1 MTHGHLHD
9 CTLAYRFTFER
20 KCKGNEGLSIFLCID
35 LECETYCLHGYH
47 VKPKALYERG
57 VADLANF
64 GFENGQSSSA
74 FDQCAQYPNPRL
86 YKLINIASWAEKRV
100 YLRRSLPS
108 ESRSSP
114 RANVSC
120 FACAR
125 SRALATTKFATGCR
139 ESFLRLHSKYVV
151 QSMSKTGSGQ
161 RETRVSRRWEDVGSR
176 RSVTR

>member
-1 MTHGHLHD
+1 MTVHWRTDLLLSESAKGTKAFRSSSGLTSNAKHI
-9 CTLAYRFTFER
+9 AYTR
-20 KCKGNEGLSIFLCID
+20 
-35 LECETYCLHGYH
+35 YH

-86 YKLINIASWAEKRV
+86 YELINIVSGAEKGV

-108 ESRSSP
+108 ESRSSL

-125 SRALATTKFATGCR
+125 SRALATTKFATGCT
-139 ESFLRLHSKYVV
+139 ESFLRLRSKYVV
-151 QSMSKTGSGQ
+151 QSMSKIGSGQ
-161 RETRVSRRWEDVGSR
+161 RETRVSRRWEEVGSR

>member
-1 MTHGHLHD
+1 MTMS
-9 CTLAYRFTFER
+9 LAYRFTFKR
-20 KCKGNEGLSIFLCID
+20 KCIGNEGHSIFLCVDFEREI
-35 LECETYCLHGYH
+35 YCLHGYH
-47 VKPKALYERG
+47 VKSKALYEHG

-64 GFENGQSSSA
+64 GFEDGQSSSA

-86 YKLINIASWAEKRV
+86 YELINIVSGAEKGV

-108 ESRSSP
+108 ESRSSL

-125 SRALATTKFATGCR
+125 SRALATTKFATGCT
-139 ESFLRLHSKYVV
+139 ESFLRLRSKYVV
-151 QSMSKTGSGQ
+151 QSMSKIGSGQ
-161 RETRVSRRWEDVGSR
+161 RETRVSRRWEEVGSR